1 MFISV
6 LDYLNIELFTDF
18 LSRLLQKLCLHVMY
32 ENDLLMK
39 THNLL

>member
-6 LDYLNIELFTDF
+6 LDYLNIELFTD